1 LLLEQ
6 EHAVKVRE
14 KMTANPACCSPEDT
28 SEAAARMMEQKDCG
42 CARRGKPESRPAQPV
57 SCDDGVNRSFT
68 RQMAAE
74 LNVRRTRQPGEP
86 GGLRLANVAPW
97 PRV

>member
-28 SEAAARMMEQKDCG
+28 SEAAARIWSRKIVAAPVVENQS
-42 CARRGKPESRPAQPV
+42 RGRHSQ
-57 SCDDGVNRSFT
+57 
-68 RQMAAE
+68 
-74 LNVRRTRQPGEP
+74 
-86 GGLRLANVAPW
+86 
-97 PRV
+97 